1 MSKYIDQKKLFE
13 EILKSKEKNELTP
26 EALKMLILIANE
38 LSKVLKFKYEEDRQD
53 CIAFAIEDLIR
64 YWRNFNPERSNN
76 AFAYYTQIAKN
87 GLAKGWKK
95 LRGRTQNIKII
106 NINETE
112 GLSNI

>member
-13 EILKSKEKNELTP
+13 EILKSKENNELTP
-26 EALKMLILIANE
+26 KALEMLVLIANE
-38 LSKVLKFKYEEDRQD
+38 LSKVLKFKYEEDRKD
-53 CIAFAIEDLIR
+53 CIAFAIEDLLR
-64 YWRNFNPERSNN
+64 YWRNFDPQKSNN

>member
-13 EILKSKEKNELTP
+13 EIIKSKQNNQLTP
-26 EALKMLILIANE
+26 EALRMLMLMANE
-38 LSKVLKFKYEEDRQD
+38 LSKALKFKYEEDKQD
-53 CIAFAIEDLIR
+53 CISFAIEDLLR
-64 YWRNFNPERSNN
+64 YWRGFNPERSNN
-76 AFAYYTQIAKN
+76 AFSYYTQIAKN

-95 LRGRTQNIKII
+95 IRGKSQNIKII

>member
-13 EILKSKEKNELTP
+13 EIIKSKEKNELTP
-26 EALKMLILIANE
+26 EALNMLVLIAGE
-38 LSKVLKFKYEEDRQD
+38 LSKVLKFKYEEDRKD

-64 YWRNFNPERSNN
+64 YWRNFNPEKSNN

>member
-1 MSKYIDQKKLFE
+1 MSKYIDQKRLFE

-26 EALKMLILIANE
+26 EALNMLILIATE
-38 LSKVLKFKYEEDRQD
+38 LSKVLKFKYEEDRKD

>member
-26 EALKMLILIANE
+26 EALNMLILIANE
-38 LSKVLKFKYEEDRQD
+38 LSKVLKFKYEEDRKD

-87 GLAKGWKK
+87 GLAK
-95 LRGRTQNIKII
+95 
-106 NINETE
+106 
-112 GLSNI
+112 

>member
-1 MSKYIDQKKLFE
+1 MSRYVDQKKLFE

-26 EALKMLILIANE
+26 EALKMLVLIANE

-53 CIAFAIEDLIR
+53 CIAFAIEDLVR

-95 LRGRTQNIKII
+95 LRGRTHNIKII

>member
-1 MSKYIDQKKLFE
+1 
-13 EILKSKEKNELTP
+13 
-26 EALKMLILIANE
+26 
-38 LSKVLKFKYEEDRQD
+38 V
-53 CIAFAIEDLIR
+53 
-64 YWRNFNPERSNN
+64 RSNN

>member
-13 EILKSKEKNELTP
+13 EIIKSKQKNELTP
-26 EALKMLILIANE
+26 EALNMLILIANE
-38 LSKVLKFKYEEDRQD
+38 LSKVLKFKYEEDRKD

-64 YWRNFNPERSNN
+64 YWRNFNPEKSNN

-87 GLAKGWKK
+87 GLAKGWKR
-95 LRGRTQNIKII
+95 LRGRAQNIKII